1 MRKTSLLFRKYVRIL
16 MICMGG
22 LALLVGLVHMI
33 IIANAQRHGVA
44 TLLDAEGRVASRH
57 IQGFLDRTLASLQWI
72 DDVDQPGV
80 PLDRELVQEAGYEI
94 LRREPSII
102 DFAFFNGSG
111 CEGLSVS
118 RLEPDMRMDCDGAPP
133 ADDPKT
139 SLFPRTRAEGV
150 AYGDVFFPDG
160 SEPHVYIGVAS
171 RGRNTGALVAEIN
184 LKVIHD
190 TVAAIRV
197 GKSGLGF
204 IVDKNNRL
212 IAHPDETFVLK
223 QSKLAH
229 DFADGGF
236 GSNLSVD
243 TDFAGRRVVMASQW
257 IDRLSWRV
265 VVEQPISEAFA
276 PVYAALWSTGALVV
290 VAILGSLVAGLI
302 IADRLARPL
311 SVLRDGVARIARG
324 DLSTRLAVNTGDE
337 IEQVADEFNR
347 MAGALDES
355 RSHLETKVADRTA
368 ALQATTQTVQRQAE
382 ELTQLNSALSE
393 SLDDAQR
400 RKEDAERANAA
411 KTRFLA
417 VASHDLR
424 QPMHAVSLLV
434 GLLSERI
441 HYPEVSELVGKIQG
455 SVEAMEGLFDSLL
468 DISKLDAGAVRPNW
482 EEFPI
487 DTFLDRVNR
496 SFAPIARQKGLE
508 LLVQPSAAIIRSDQG
523 LLERIIGNLVSNAIR
538 YTPAGHVGLH
548 CEMSGECL
556 VIVVEDTGI
565 GIPSQYQD
573 RIFDEFF
580 QIASPT
586 RDRSKGLGLGLS
598 IVKRSADLLGHRLS
612 LQSAPTGSRFQ
623 IEVPCLGVT
632 NDQEPISSSAR
643 EVSKRLSSA
652 FVIVIDDDDDSRFAA
667 EAIYRLWGCWVLALA
682 SVEQAFTALKQHL
695 RSPDLIVSDFQLG
708 EGWNGIRAVEEL
720 RFRAECLI
728 PAIILTGDVSALQI
742 IHLDASFAVLQK
754 PAGSERLKEVSE
766 RLLYLDIP
774 DPASESAKESSS
786 DSSVSEAKT

>member
-1 MRKTSLLFRKYVRIL
+1 MKKTSLLFRKYVRIL
-16 MICMGG
+16 VICMGG
-22 LALLVGLVHMI
+22 LAFLVGLVHMI

-44 TLLDAEGRVASRH
+44 TLLNAEGRVASGH
-57 IQGFLDRTLASLQWI
+57 IQAFLDRTLASLQWI
-72 DDVDQPGV
+72 DDVDEPGI
-80 PLDRELVQEAGYEI
+80 PLDPDVVQDAGYRI

-102 DFAFFNGSG
+102 GFAFFDGSG
-111 CEGLSVS
+111 CERLSIS
-118 RLEPDMRMDCDGAPP
+118 RLEPDLRMDCDRAP
-133 ADDPKT
+133 ADDPKAT
-139 SLFPRTRAEGV
+139 LFARTRAAGV

-160 SEPHVYIGVAS
+160 SEPHLYIGIAS
-171 RGRNTGALVAEIN
+171 RGKNTGVLVAEIN

-229 DFADGGF
+229 DFADGGS

-243 TDFAGRRVVMASQW
+243 TDFAGKRVVMASQW
-257 IDRLSWRV
+257 IDRLAWRV

-276 PVYAALWSTGALVV
+276 PVYAALWSTGALVLA
-290 VAILGSLVAGLI
+290 AILGSLVAGLI

-311 SVLRDGVARIARG
+311 SVLRDGVARIAQG
-324 DLSTRLAVNTGDE
+324 DLATRLTVNTGDE

-400 RKEDAERANAA
+400 RKDDAERANAA

-434 GLLSERI
+434 GLLSEKI
-441 HYPEVSELVGKIQG
+441 HYPEVSELVGKIHG

-487 DTFLDRVNR
+487 ETLLERVNR
-496 SFAPIARQKGLE
+496 SFAPIAQQKGLA
-508 LLVQPSAAIIRSDQG
+508 LVVEPSTAFIRSDRG

-538 YTPAGHVGLH
+538 YTAAGHVRLH
-548 CEMSGECL
+548 CEASGDDL
-556 VIVVEDTGI
+556 AIVVEDTGI
-565 GIPSQYQD
+565 GIPPEYQD

-580 QIASPT
+580 QIASFN

-612 LQSAPTGSRFQ
+612 LQSGPTGSRFQ
-623 IEVPCLGVT
+623 IDVPCLGVMS
-632 NDQEPISSSAR
+632 DHDPISSRAR

-652 FVIVIDDDDDSRFAA
+652 FVLVLDDDDNSRFAA
-667 EAIYRLWGCWVLALA
+667 EAIYRQWGCRVVALE
-682 SVEQAFTALKQHL
+682 SVEQALIALKGHL

-708 EGWNGIRAVEEL
+708 EAWNGIRAVEEL
-720 RFRAECLI
+720 RSHAECLI
-728 PAIILTGDVSALQI
+728 PAIILTGEVSVLQFV
-742 IHLDASFAVLQK
+742 HLDASFAVLQK
-754 PAGSERLKEVSE
+754 PAGSERLKEMSE
-766 RLLYLDIP
+766 RLLYMTLS
-774 DPASESAKESSS
+774 DPPPESAKKSSS
-786 DSSVSEAKT
+786 DSTLSEAKT

>member
-1 MRKTSLLFRKYVRIL
+1 MKRTSLLFRKYVRIL
-16 MICMGG
+16 VICMGG
-22 LALLVGLVHMI
+22 LAFVVGLVHMI

-44 TLLDAEGRVASRH
+44 TLLNAEGRVASGH
-57 IQGFLDRTLASLQWI
+57 IQAFLDRTLASLQWI
-72 DDVDQPGV
+72 DDVDQPGI
-80 PLDRELVQEAGYEI
+80 PLDPDAVQDAGYRI

-102 DFAFFNGSG
+102 GFAFFDGSG
-111 CEGLSVS
+111 CERLSIS
-118 RLEPDMRMDCDGAPP
+118 RLEPDMRMDCGGAPP
-133 ADDPKT
+133 DDPKA
-139 SLFPRTRAEGV
+139 SLFAETRAAGI
-150 AYGDVFFPDG
+150 AYGKVFFPDG
-160 SEPHVYIGVAS
+160 SEPHVYIGIAS
-171 RGRNTGALVAEIN
+171 RGKNTGALIAEIN

-190 TVAAIRV
+190 SVAAIRV
-197 GKSGLGF
+197 GQSGLGF

-223 QSKLAH
+223 QSRLAH
-229 DFADGGF
+229 DFTEPGS

-243 TDFAGRRVVMASQW
+243 TDFAGQRVVMASQW
-257 IDRLSWRV
+257 IDRPSWRV

-276 PVYAALWSTGALVV
+276 PVYAALWTTGALVLA
-290 VAILGSLVAGLI
+290 AILGSLLAGLI

-311 SVLRDGVARIARG
+311 SVLRDGVGRIARG
-324 DLSTRLAVNTGDE
+324 DLATRVTVKTGDE

-434 GLLSERI
+434 GLLSEKI
-441 HYPEVSELVGKIQG
+441 HYPEVRELVAKIHG

-468 DISKLDAGAVRPNW
+468 DISKLDAGAIRPNW

-487 DTFLDRVNR
+487 ETLLERVNR
-496 SFAPIARQKGLE
+496 SFAPIAEQKGLA
-508 LLVQPSAAIIRSDQG
+508 LIIAASDALVRSDQA
-523 LLERIIGNLVSNAIR
+523 LLERILCNLVSNAIR
-538 YTPAGHVGLH
+538 YTIEGRVSVH
-548 CEMSGECL
+548 CEVAGDVLS
-556 VIVVEDTGI
+556 ITVEDTGI
-565 GIPSQYQD
+565 GIPREYQE

-580 QIASPT
+580 QIANPA

-598 IVKRSADLLGHRLS
+598 IVKRCADLLGHRLT
-612 LQSAPTGSRFQ
+612 LQSGATGSRFR
-623 IEVPCLGVT
+623 IEIPFVGVMS
-632 NDQEPISSSAR
+632 DYGPRSSRAR
-643 EVSKRLSSA
+643 EVSERLSSA
-652 FVIVIDDDDDSRFAA
+652 FVLVLDDDAASRFAA
-667 EAIYRLWGCWVLALA
+667 EAIYRQWGCRVLAVE
-682 SVEQAFTALKQHL
+682 SVEQALGALREHL
-695 RSPDLIVSDFQLG
+695 RSPDLIVSDFQLSG
-708 EGWNGIRAVEEL
+708 HWTGVRAVEAL
-720 RFRAECLI
+720 RSHAECLI
-728 PAIILTGDVSALQI
+728 PAIILTGEVGAVRSLP
-742 IHLDASFAVLQK
+742 LDASFAVLQK

-766 RLLYLDIP
+766 RLLQLGLSELP
-774 DPASESAKESSS
+774 ADPAEKSSS
-786 DSSVSEAKT
+786 DSTFSEAKA